1 MNEQTPGI
9 PLRQGISQ
17 SSEMQT
23 EKAKAIKSS
32 RLPDLRQSM
41 TINPLDFDEHSRN
54 KISSFGENSAQVT
67 TEKFRATQTIDA
79 ANQTLR
85 SSSYPLKMGITETNF
100 NALQDKVRN
109 LGVGPNG
116 QQLTGVTYNQD
127 RLIAS
132 IGIVKE
138 VLISNMQ
145 LREDLLNVTQEHDET
160 I

>member
-1 MNEQTPGI
+1 
-9 PLRQGISQ
+9 
-17 SSEMQT
+17 
-23 EKAKAIKSS
+23 
-32 RLPDLRQSM
+32 
-41 TINPLDFDEHSRN
+41 
-54 KISSFGENSAQVT
+54 
-67 TEKFRATQTIDA
+67 
-79 ANQTLR
+79 
-85 SSSYPLKMGITETNF
+85 MGITETNF